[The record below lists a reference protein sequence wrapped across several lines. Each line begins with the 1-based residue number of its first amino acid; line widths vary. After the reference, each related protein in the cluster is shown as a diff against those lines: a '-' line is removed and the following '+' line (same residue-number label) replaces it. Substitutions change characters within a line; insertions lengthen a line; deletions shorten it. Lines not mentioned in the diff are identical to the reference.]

1 MNQADII
8 SGTGVALIIAAFFLT
23 TFNLLK
29 EKSKLFFILN
39 LFGGV
44 LACWGSILIQSI
56 PFTILE
62 GTWAVVAFIGLMK
75 RKQA

>member
-1 MNQADII
+1 MNLADII
-8 SGTGVALIIAAFFLT
+8 SGAGVLLILTAFFLS

-39 LFGGV
+39 LFGGA
-44 LACWGSILIQSI
+44 LACWGSVLIHYV

-62 GTWAVVAFIGLMK
+62 GTWAIVAIIGLIK
-75 RKQA
+75 SRK

>member
-1 MNQADII
+1 MNNADII
-8 SGTGVALIIAAFFLT
+8 SGAGVLLILAAFFLS

-29 EKSKLFFILN
+29 EKSKMFFIFN

-44 LACWGSILIQSI
+44 LACWGSILIHSI

-62 GTWAVVAFIGLMK
+62 GTWAVVALIGLMK
-75 RKQA
+75 SWK